1 MPSDFAASDI
11 HCDQSTIN
19 QSTTTRRGG
28 VSVDGVANIV
38 AGIPAIGIA
47 LRALE
52 AAGWH
57 ATIAGNRIT
66 VDEQVLVQFVAP
78 TVGRFGRI
86 GATWM
91 IHAVT
96 EASQTMIVGTGL
108 DYTADAH
115 RIVTEAVD
123 GHRAESVS

>member
-1 MPSDFAASDI
+1 MTSDLAASDI
-11 HCDQSTIN
+11 HCDQSTID
-19 QSTTTRRGG
+19 QSTTTRLGG
-28 VSVDGVANIV
+28 LSVEGVANVV
-38 AGIPAIGIA
+38 AGIPAIGVA

-66 VDEQVLVQFVAP
+66 VDEEVLVQFVAP

-91 IHAVT
+91 IRPVAD
-96 EASQTMIVGTGL
+96 ASQTLIVGTGL
-108 DYTADAH
+108 DCTADLDTA
-115 RIVTEAVD
+115 
-123 GHRAESVS
+123 

>member
-1 MPSDFAASDI
+1 MPSDIAASDI
-11 HCDQSTIN
+11 HCDQSTI
-19 QSTTTRRGG
+19 TGRGG
-28 VSVDGVANIV
+28 VSVDGVASVV

-96 EASQTMIVGTGL
+96 EASQTLIVGTGL
-108 DYTADAH
+108 DCSEDAH
-115 RIVTEAVD
+115 RIGTEAVD
-123 GHRAESVS
+123 GRRAESVS

>member
-1 MPSDFAASDI
+1 MPSDIAASDI
-11 HCDQSTIN
+11 HCDQSPIN
-19 QSTTTRRGG
+19 QLTTTRRGG
-28 VSVDGVANIV
+28 LSVEGVANVV

-66 VDEQVLVQFVAP
+66 VDEEVLVQFVAP

-91 IHAVT
+91 IHAVA
-96 EASQTMIVGTGL
+96 EVSQTLIVGTEV
-108 DYTADAH
+108 DTPPT
-115 RIVTEAVD
+115 RI
-123 GHRAESVS
+123 GS

>member
-11 HCDQSTIN
+11 HCDQSTI
-19 QSTTTRRGG
+19 TGRRGL
-28 VSVDGVANIV
+28 SVEGVANVV

-91 IHAVT
+91 IHAVA

-108 DYTADAH
+108 DCTEDAH
-115 RIVTEAVD
+115 RIGTEPVD